1 MIFHRMKEIATYLMD
16 VALDTGYSY
25 EFLCDMVEELLQD
38 GQDYNSAVTEVGE
51 IAYELDY

>member
-1 MIFHRMKEIATYLMD
+1 MFNSIKEIATAIMD

-25 EFLCDMVEELLQD
+25 DYLCECMKELLDD
-38 GQDYNSAVTEVGE
+38 GESYEEAFDEVSK